1 MKRDHGRNADYYM
14 APTNC
19 TASWQNTVQQKDYID
34 AKIREQ
40 IMIRS
45 GAYTSGTDQQ
55 KSNLFPLLSVSSV
68 SGMAIATNSGND
80 APNKLLSMFQ
90 SFQEWCGESSAYAAR
105 EQLVVKSRTDLN
117 LLSALKL

>member
-80 APNKLLSMFQ
+80 APNKLLSSVAGDLIRCFCNLRQ
-90 SFQEWCGESSAYAAR
+90 SDVYFSNGKEP
-105 EQLVVKSRTDLN
+105 N
-117 LLSALKL
+117 